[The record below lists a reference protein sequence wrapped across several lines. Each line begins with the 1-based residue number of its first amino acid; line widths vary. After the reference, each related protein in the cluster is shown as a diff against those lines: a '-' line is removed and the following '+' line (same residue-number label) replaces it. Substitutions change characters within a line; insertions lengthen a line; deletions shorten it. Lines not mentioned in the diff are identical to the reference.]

1 MTKSIELNLGVFSS
15 SSLPCRLMPRDS
27 DASQFFGKPK
37 LMDFLCW
44 LDYSNSIAKECYV
57 PDIVKCLAEY
67 IRIDLFEMSIEPM
80 ISVLDMNIAGF
91 ELVLLA
97 KIIKQIDAD
106 AFGNGKYN

>member
-1 MTKSIELNLGVFSS
+1 
-15 SSLPCRLMPRDS
+15 MPRDC
-27 DASQFFGKPK
+27 DAHQYIGKPQ

-44 LDYSNSIAKECYV
+44 LDYCNSIAKECYA

-91 ELVLLA
+91 MLVLLA

-106 AFGNGKYN
+106 AFSNGKYSCNIDVICLC